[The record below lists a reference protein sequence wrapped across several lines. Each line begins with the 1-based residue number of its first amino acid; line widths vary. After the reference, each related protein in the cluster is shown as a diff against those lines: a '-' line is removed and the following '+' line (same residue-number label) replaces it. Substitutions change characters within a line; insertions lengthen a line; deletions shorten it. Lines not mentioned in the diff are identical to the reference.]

1 MKKILV
7 ISFTDLNYDGRVS
20 RQIDFIKDSYELTV
34 VCYKGICNNGYK
46 IINVEKT
53 NFTFLHKFITGIFLL
68 LHLHQKAYSLLY
80 QIEAIIRKL
89 ANEDFDLIIA
99 NDIEGLP
106 LAHFLKGKGKIIF
119 DAHEY
124 APRHFEDKLM
134 WRIFFQPFNIY
145 LCKKYIP
152 LIDAMT
158 TVSRGLALEYSKNF
172 NAMPELITNATWYK
186 NLKPYPILED
196 KIRLVHQGGA
206 IPSRKL
212 ELMIEMM
219 GYLDDRFTL
228 DLILMPPQLSSAKTS
243 NYIGLL
249 KQLASSNSRIRI
261 LSPLKSN
268 EIVDFIN
275 QYDIGVFL
283 LPPINFNYANT
294 LPNKLFDF
302 IQARLAIAIGPTQE
316 MAEVVDRYNIGVVS
330 DDFKP
335 ETLAKQL
342 NKITKK
348 QLQQYKNNCDLAAE
362 ELSAEKNKF
371 KLNKLIDSLLG

>member
-20 RQIDFIKDSYELTV
+20 RQIDFIKDNYDVSV
-34 VCYKGICNNGYK
+34 VCYKGIINNGYE
-46 IINVEKT
+46 IITIEKT
-53 NFTFLHKFITGIFLL
+53 KFTFLHKLVTGIFLIL
-68 LHLHQKAYSLLY
+68 RLHEKAYSLLY
-80 QIEAIIRKL
+80 QIEAIKSKL
-89 ANEDFDLIIA
+89 GNEDFDLIIA

-106 LAHFLKGKGKIIF
+106 LAHSLKRKGKIIF

-124 APRHFEDKLM
+124 APRHFEDKMM

-152 LIDAMT
+152 VVDAMT
-158 TVSRGLALEYSKNF
+158 TVSRGLAVEYFKNF
-172 NAMPELITNATWYK
+172 NAMPELITNATWRK
-186 NLKPYPILED
+186 NLKPYPVLED

-219 GYLDDRFTL
+219 AYLDERFTL

-302 IQARLAIAIGPTQE
+302 IQARLAIAIGPTPE
-316 MAEVVDRYNIGVVS
+316 MAEVVKQYNIGFVS

-342 NKITKK
+342 SKITKS
-348 QLQQYKNNCDLAAE
+348 QLQQYKNNTDLAAR
-362 ELSAEKNKF
+362 ELSADN
-371 KLNKLIDSLLG
+371 NKLKFNSLVERLLN